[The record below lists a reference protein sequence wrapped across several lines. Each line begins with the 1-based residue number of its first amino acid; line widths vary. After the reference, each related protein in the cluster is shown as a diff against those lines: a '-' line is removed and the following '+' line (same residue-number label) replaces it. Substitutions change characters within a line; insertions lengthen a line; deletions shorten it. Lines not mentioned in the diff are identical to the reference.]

1 MKKIKDFS
9 EIYSSYKSNM
19 PNKDTAPEDCED
31 ISMDVS
37 VYASNE
43 KVTESLKQESSVTR
57 NQPVRVQDR
66 NHAAGQKDS

>member
-57 NQPVRVQDR
+57 N
-66 NHAAGQKDS
+66 